1 MRTVTCIV
9 ALGAALFMTN
19 PAFAQSAVAKACAPD
34 IKGNARTSS
43 PRRRAQGLA

>member
-9 ALGAALFMTN
+9 ALGAALLMTN

-34 IKGNARTSS
+34 IKGNPRTSNL
-43 PRRRAQGLA
+43 RRRAQGLT